1 MKFFIKHKWVGV
13 GTLVAAC
20 GLLVYFMA
28 TAKTSLVP
36 NEDTGSLF
44 ISVDAAPGTT
54 LAETNDILTEMQ
66 NSIKDIEEIQT
77 YNQVAG
83 FSFSGSGASHAMM
96 MIRLKDWSLRPDKDQ
111 SYTGYGTGNSFF
123 VDLQDRSGRGID
135 ALEEVT
141 QGFIAALNERPE
153 VQMAYTSFSSDFPQ
167 YQIDVDAAKCIRAG
181 TTTDAVLSVLS
192 GYYGSMYVS
201 NFNRFTKL
209 YRVILQAPPEFR
221 DNMQSLDDVY
231 VRTTDGMAP
240 VSQFVTLTKIY
251 GAEGQQGG
259 PAYRFRLRVLR
270 HDP

>member
-1 MKFFIKHKWVGV
+1 M
-13 GTLVAAC
+13 
-20 GLLVYFMA
+20 
-28 TAKTSLVP
+28 
-36 NEDTGSLF
+36 
-44 ISVDAAPGTT
+44 DAAPGTT

-111 SYTGYGTGNSFF
+111 SYTDKDQSYTAVIEKIYANTAHIKNAQIFIFAPPMISGYGTGNSFF
-123 VDLQDRSGRGID
+123 VDLQDRSGRGIDALEEVTQGFIAALNERPEVQMAID

-209 YRVILQAPPEFR
+209 YRVILQA
-221 DNMQSLDDVY
+221 
-231 VRTTDGMAP
+231 
-240 VSQFVTLTKIY
+240 VSPSSIVSSC
-251 GAEGQQGG
+251 
-259 PAYRFRLRVLR
+259 RLRPSSGTICSRSMTCMCARLTVWL
-270 HDP
+270 P

>member
-1 MKFFIKHKWVGV
+1 MPLPSRLRF
-13 GTLVAAC
+13 A
-20 GLLVYFMA
+20 
-28 TAKTSLVP
+28 

-111 SYTGYGTGNSFF
+111 SYTAVIEKIYANTAHIKNAQIFIFAPPMISGYGTGNSFF

-167 YQIDVDAAKCIRAG
+167 YQIDVDVYPCRYYHRCGALRAVG
-181 TTTDAVLSVLS
+181 LL
-192 GYYGSMYVS
+192 
-201 NFNRFTKL
+201 R
-209 YRVILQAPPEFR
+209 Q
-221 DNMQSLDDVY
+221 Y
-231 VRTTDGMAP
+231 VRVQLQPFHQALSCHPAGSAR
-240 VSQFVTLTKIY
+240 VQ
-251 GAEGQQGG
+251 GQY
-259 PAYRFRLRVLR
+259 AVAR
-270 HDP
+270 